1 MSCCFGIGVQKNI
14 TPVDPIIIKPN
25 NTNKPDDEQDN
36 KKKSAKIKTPKQI
49 EVKQVKS
56 QSQSESQPP
65 SSSSLLSRN
74 EGHMIDETTGIL
86 FAMPTENK
94 DENFFSVVKKGD
106 YIKCKEMIQ
115 RGHVNLNERGMW
127 GSTPLIVACQYGRS
141 ELAKLILDHSDIDS
155 KSKDN
160 KVDIDAYNERN
171 QSAILFS
178 AMEGLT
184 EILEIL
190 IDLGSEIINDTK
202 EVRVYNPVLDR
213 SIYLNPLG
221 AAILNG
227 HAGCVDRLLRAGNDI
242 NITFKGTGVELGET
256 PIILAVKSAQSGAA
270 SGHASSSSSSSGSV
284 NNNKNHND
292 NNDNQQIKTEKVRA
306 ELVRVLL
313 LHGASVHSQDSTGE
327 SALSIAEKSGQ
338 QALTKMLK
346 DWAEMESKFRDTG
359 SVDDDE
365 EEDIDDTLSDGEESQ
380 LRHALRVG
388 DSTF

>member
-1 MSCCFGIGVQKNI
+1 M
-14 TPVDPIIIKPN
+14 
-25 NTNKPDDEQDN
+25 
-36 KKKSAKIKTPKQI
+36 
-49 EVKQVKS
+49 
-56 QSQSESQPP
+56 QSQLEIQQ

-86 FAMPTENK
+86 FAMPTQDK
-94 DENFFSVVKKGD
+94 DENFFNVVKKGD
-106 YIKCKEMIQ
+106 YVKCKEMIQ

-141 ELAKLILDHSDIDS
+141 ELAKLILDYSDNDS
-155 KSKDN
+155 KNKDN
-160 KVDIDAYNERN
+160 KVDIDACNERN

-184 EILEIL
+184 EVLEIL
-190 IDLGSEIINDTK
+190 IDLGSEIIHDTK

-242 NITFKGTGVELGET
+242 NVTFKGTGVELGET
-256 PIILAVKSAQSGAA
+256 PIMLAVKSAQSGAA
-270 SGHASSSSSSSGSV
+270 SGIATSSSSSLSSGSSV
-284 NNNKNHND
+284 KNKSNTT
-292 NNDNQQIKTEKVRA
+292 NQQGQTEKVRA

-313 LHGASVHSQDSTGE
+313 LHGASVHSKDSTGE
-327 SALSIAEKSGQ
+327 SAISIAEKTGQ
-338 QALTKMLK
+338 KALTKMLK

-359 SVDDDE
+359 SINDDDG
-365 EEDIDDTLSDGEESQ
+365 DDDDDLDDNISDSGYGEESQ
-380 LRHALRVG
+380 LRHALRVEE
-388 DSTF
+388 STF